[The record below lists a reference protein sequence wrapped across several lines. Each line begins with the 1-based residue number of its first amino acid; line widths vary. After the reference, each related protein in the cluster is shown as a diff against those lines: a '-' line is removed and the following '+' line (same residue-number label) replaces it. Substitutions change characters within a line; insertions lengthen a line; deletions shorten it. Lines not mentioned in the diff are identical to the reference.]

1 MGRGGSLGDVYKSYQ
16 KKQSSI
22 AFSSE
27 LEQENNFFA
36 VSAWSA
42 HRQLRVQS
50 DFLEGTA
57 FKPMVSVVYTNATQ
71 NTQQTS
77 LHLSTLCCATL
88 CSKFSLLKIFV
99 VKIFSYGLHV
109 YENIL
114 TRKIVIFNTKI
125 SRFTVISF
133 AIIIFCRLVHLNLVT
148 PACYPTAWHH
158 HRIPTAWK
166 RSEQNHPA
174 PQEGRRTMP
183 SGHCCQQGS
192 GPSKQPDRGGEDD
205 GKESV
210 PAACQNHHSL
220 PACMQPPH
228 PEVWASPQ
236 WRTKWMPTGFH
247 RRGNSWEASVTPYGR
262 QYGAN

>member
-148 PACYPTAWHH
+148 PACYPTAWHLVTSTY
-158 HRIPTAWK
+158 ILV
-166 RSEQNHPA
+166 N
-174 PQEGRRTMP
+174 
-183 SGHCCQQGS
+183 
-192 GPSKQPDRGGEDD
+192 
-205 GKESV
+205 
-210 PAACQNHHSL
+210 L
-220 PACMQPPH
+220 
-228 PEVWASPQ
+228 
-236 WRTKWMPTGFH
+236 
-247 RRGNSWEASVTPYGR
+247 VTPVTPPLGVRLPLYARWLTWLPLLPHRLVSG
-262 QYGAN
+262 YPYMHAG